1 MRTFVSA
8 IAVIFALLLTGIAV
22 PMAWTDANIVR
33 EDGFVALT
41 SSIGKDQ
48 AFQARLAA
56 TAVASLESKI
66 NLPAPVEQLGATF
79 LKDAATAMST
89 WPEYPQ
95 AWNETVRRSHQL
107 NFAGNTGPGNSSS
120 GTALVLD
127 VGPLVKLAADRLHAA
142 AGLPIPTPD
151 STLINIGGPAQRQQV
166 DAIAAYAPMWW
177 VPGLGAV
184 LLFALGLLAAKR
196 RGLLLLFA
204 GLGLAAVA
212 ALWQVATTVLK
223 AAGDAGLG
231 GTATGGLFARE
242 LVAAS
247 VDNFAGWI
255 TIAWIAAG
263 VLALLGLIGVIFP
276 RKGRPSTRAN
286 AAGSME
292 E

>member
-1 MRTFVSA
+1 
-8 IAVIFALLLTGIAV
+8 
-22 PMAWTDANIVR
+22 MAWTDANIVR

-66 NLPAPVEQLGATF
+66 TLPAPVEQLGATF

-107 NFAGNTGPGNSSS
+107 NFAGNAGPGNSTA
-120 GTALVLD
+120 GTSLVLD
-127 VGPLVKLAADRLHAA
+127 VGPLAKLAADRLHAA
-142 AGLPIPTPD
+142 TGLPIPTPD
-151 STLINIGGPAQRQQV
+151 STPINIGGPAQRQQV

-177 VPGLGAV
+177 IPGLGAV

-196 RGLLLLFA
+196 RGVLLLFT

-212 ALWQVATTVLK
+212 ALWQVATTVLRG
-223 AAGDAGLG
+223 AGEAGLG

-247 VDNFAGWI
+247 VDNFSGWI

-263 VLALLGLIGVIFP
+263 VLALLGLLGAIFP
-276 RKGRPSTRAN
+276 RKARPSVRAN

-292 E
+292 G

>member
-41 SSIGKDQ
+41 APIGKDQ
-48 AFQARLAA
+48 SFQARLAA
-56 TAVASLESKI
+56 TAVASLESKV
-66 NLPAPVEQLGATF
+66 NLPAPVEQLGASF
-79 LKDAATAMST
+79 LKDAATAMTT

-107 NFAGNTGPGNSSS
+107 NFPGHGGPGNPTS
-120 GTALVLD
+120 GTSLVLD
-127 VGPLVKLAADRLHAA
+127 VGPLVKVAADRLHAA
-142 AGLPIPTPD
+142 TGLPISTPD
-151 STLINIGGPAQRQQV
+151 STVINIGGPAQRQQV

-177 VPGLGAV
+177 IPGLGAV

-196 RGLLLLFA
+196 RGVVLLFA

-223 AAGDAGLG
+223 GAGDAGLG

-247 VDNFAGWI
+247 VDNFTGWI
-255 TIAWIAAG
+255 TNAWIAAG
-263 VLALLGLIGVIFP
+263 VLVLLGLLVVIFS
-276 RKGRPSTRAN
+276 RKTRPSVRAN

-292 E
+292 G

>member
-1 MRTFVSA
+1 MRSFVSA

-66 NLPAPVEQLGATF
+66 NLPAPVEQLGASF
-79 LKDAATAMST
+79 LKDAAAAMTT

-95 AWNETVRRSHQL
+95 AWNETVGRSHQL
-107 NFAGNTGPGNSSS
+107 NFPGNGSSWNPTA
-120 GTALVLD
+120 GTSLVLD
-127 VGPLVKLAADRLHAA
+127 VGPLVKIAADRLHAA
-142 AGLPIPTPD
+142 TGLPIATPD

-177 VPGLGAV
+177 IAGLGAV
-184 LLFALGLLAAKR
+184 LLFALGLLFAKR
-196 RGLLLLFA
+196 RGVVLLFA

-212 ALWQVATTVLK
+212 ALWQMATTVLK
-223 AAGDAGLG
+223 GAGDAGLG
-231 GTATGGLFARE
+231 GTGTGGLFARE
-242 LVAAS
+242 LLAAS
-247 VDNFAGWI
+247 VDNFTGWI
-255 TIAWIAAG
+255 TNAWIAAG
-263 VLALLGLIGVIFP
+263 VLALLGLFVVIFS
-276 RKGRPSTRAN
+276 RKAGPSLRAN

-292 E
+292 G

>member
-1 MRTFVSA
+1 
-8 IAVIFALLLTGIAV
+8 
-22 PMAWTDANIVR
+22 MAWTDANIVR
-33 EDGFVALT
+33 EDGFVGLT
-41 SSIGKDQ
+41 ASLGKDQ
-48 AFQARLAA
+48 AFQSRLAA

-66 NLPAPVEQLGATF
+66 NLPAQVEQLGATF
-79 LKDAATAMST
+79 LKDATTAMTT

-107 NFAGNTGPGNSSS
+107 NFAGNTGPGNPTA
-120 GTALVLD
+120 GTSLVLD
-127 VGPLVKLAADRLHAA
+127 VGPLAKLAADRLHAA
-142 AGLPIPTPD
+142 TGLPIATPD

-166 DAIAAYAPMWW
+166 DAIGAYAPMWW
-177 VPGLGAV
+177 IPGLGAV
-184 LLFALGLLAAKR
+184 LLFVLGLLAAKR
-196 RGLLLLFA
+196 RGVLLLFT

-212 ALWQVATTVLK
+212 ALWQLATTVLK
-223 AAGDAGLG
+223 GAGDAGLG

-247 VDNFAGWI
+247 VDNFNGWI

-263 VLALLGLIGVIFP
+263 VFALLGLLGAIFSP
-276 RKGRPSTRAN
+276 KAKPSVRVN

>member
-1 MRTFVSA
+1 MRSFVSA

-22 PMAWTDANIVR
+22 PLAWTDANIVR

-48 AFQARLAA
+48 AFQSRLAGI
-56 TAVASLESKI
+56 AVASLEAKV
-66 NLPAPVEQLGATF
+66 NLPAPVEQLGASF
-79 LKDAATAMST
+79 LKNAATAMTT

-107 NFAGNTGPGNSSS
+107 TFAGNAGPGNPSA
-120 GTALVLD
+120 GTSLVLD

-142 AGLPIPTPD
+142 TGLPIATPD

-166 DAIAAYAPMWW
+166 DAIAAFAPMWW
-177 VPGLGAV
+177 IPGLGAV

-196 RGLLLLFA
+196 RGVVLLFA

-212 ALWQVATTVLK
+212 ALWQVAATVLK
-223 AAGDAGLG
+223 GAGDAGLG

-242 LVAAS
+242 LLAVA
-247 VDNFAGWI
+247 VDNFTGWI
-255 TIAWIAAG
+255 VVAGIAGG
-263 VLALLGLIGVIFP
+263 VLSLLGLLVVILSP
-276 RKGRPSTRAN
+276 KVRPSGRTN

-292 E
+292 G

>member
-1 MRTFVSA
+1 
-8 IAVIFALLLTGIAV
+8 
-22 PMAWTDANIVR
+22 MAWTDANIVR

-41 SSIGKDQ
+41 SPIGKDQ
-48 AFQARLAA
+48 AFQSRLAA

-66 NLPAPVEQLGATF
+66 NLPAQVEQLGAAF
-79 LKDAATAMST
+79 LKDAATAMTT

-107 NFAGNTGPGNSSS
+107 NFAGNTGPGTSTA
-120 GTALVLD
+120 GTSLVLD
-127 VGPLVKLAADRLHAA
+127 VGPLAKLAADRLHAA
-142 AGLPIPTPD
+142 TGLPIATPD
-151 STLINIGGPAQRQQV
+151 STLVNIGGPAQRQQV

-177 VPGLGAV
+177 IPGLGAV
-184 LLFALGLLAAKR
+184 LLFVLGLLAAKR
-196 RGLLLLFA
+196 RGVLLLFT

-223 AAGDAGLG
+223 GAGDAGLG

-247 VDNFAGWI
+247 VDNFTGWI
-255 TIAWIAAG
+255 TIAWIAAA
-263 VLALLGLIGVIFP
+263 VFALLGLLGAIFP
-276 RKGRPSTRAN
+276 RKARPSVRAN

-292 E
+292 G

>member
-22 PMAWTDANIVR
+22 PMAWTDANVVR
-33 EDGFVALT
+33 EDGFVPLT
-41 SSIGKDQ
+41 SPIGKDQ

-66 NLPAPVEQLGATF
+66 NLPAPVEQLGASF

-95 AWNETVRRSHQL
+95 AWDETVRRSHQL
-107 NFAGNTGPGNSSS
+107 NFAGTAGPGNSTA
-120 GTALVLD
+120 GTSLVLD

-142 AGLPIPTPD
+142 TGLPIATPE
-151 STLINIGGPAQRQQV
+151 STLINVGGPAQRQQV

-177 VPGLGAV
+177 IPGLGAV
-184 LLFALGLLAAKR
+184 LLFALGLLSAKR
-196 RGLLLLFA
+196 RGVLLLFT

-223 AAGDAGLG
+223 GAGDAGLG

-247 VDNFAGWI
+247 VDNFTGWI

-263 VLALLGLIGVIFP
+263 VFALLGLLGAIFS
-276 RKGRPSTRAN
+276 RKARPSVRAN

-292 E
+292 G

>member
-8 IAVIFALLLTGIAV
+8 IAVIFALLLTAIAV

-66 NLPAPVEQLGATF
+66 NLPAPVEQLGASF

-95 AWNETVRRSHQL
+95 AWNETLRRSHQL
-107 NFAGNTGPGNSSS
+107 NFAGDAGSGNSTS
-120 GTALVLD
+120 GTSLVLD
-127 VGPLVKLAADRLHAA
+127 VGPLAKLAADRLHTAT
-142 AGLPIPTPD
+142 GLPIPTPD

-166 DAIAAYAPMWW
+166 DAISAYAPMWW
-177 VPGLGAV
+177 IPALGAM

-196 RGLLLLFA
+196 KGPLLLFT

-212 ALWQVATTVLK
+212 AVWQAATTVLK
-223 AAGDAGLG
+223 GAGDAGLG

-247 VDNFAGWI
+247 VDNFNGWI
-255 TIAWIAAG
+255 TVAWIAAG
-263 VLALLGLIGVIFP
+263 VLAVLGLLGVIFS
-276 RKGRPSTRAN
+276 RRTRPSGRAN

-292 E
+292 G